1 MTEFMLQHSA
11 PVSTMKKLGGV
22 LLIAGTSIGA
32 GMLAIPYAVAAAGFF
47 YAVILLLVNWLIM
60 LATALLMVEVNTRQP
75 IAADLNTM
83 AKATLGKSGQVI
95 NWLTYLLLFII
106 CSSNSLCFYGGQ
118 FN

>member
-60 LATALLMVEVNTRQP
+60 LPTALLMVEVNTRQP
-75 IAADLNTM
+75 IAADLNTNLRISGNHFWRNQ
-83 AKATLGKSGQVI
+83 TLFNDK
-95 NWLTYLLLFII
+95 LFLFTPTLYSQKKVHIP
-106 CSSNSLCFYGGQ
+106 Q
-118 FN
+118 

>member
-83 AKATLGKSGQVI
+83 AVLRLWQMRPVKAAFNSKDSKSR
-95 NWLTYLLLFII
+95 F
-106 CSSNSLCFYGGQ
+106 
-118 FN
+118 